1 MVEQRIS
8 SKTDANGAF
17 IPLRRE
23 SPENLSR
30 NHAVENGNRFTRRRE
45 TLQQPGPSVE
55 GTGQEIHSCFA
66 LPHFRFDGVS
76 NRMKHLSL
84 DPVPSLATAL
94 GSWTPTDRLPTVA
107 LPAKKQMLPAAEG
120 RLASRQLVGLHFV
133 ERLIVWN
140 APELTAL
147 FRGSVL
153 PPSLDHYPAN
163 YALIFAHIENQV
175 LMVASSGLAG
185 TDDQYRE
192 FYANFRRR
200 PDGRCTSPLHE
211 ALWQILALTLASM
224 PLSRDQFDAIVQ
236 RLSQSARRFS
246 MGPSSRNYLGHLAEM
261 FDSVISSSGD

>member
-1 MVEQRIS
+1 M
-8 SKTDANGAF
+8 A
-17 IPLRRE
+17 P
-23 SPENLSR
+23 
-30 NHAVENGNRFTRRRE
+30 RE
-45 TLQQPGPSVE
+45 TFQQNAPSVE
-55 GTGQEIHSCFA
+55 GTGQEIPSCVA
-66 LPHFRFDGVS
+66 LPHFVFDGLS
-76 NRMKHLSL
+76 NCMKHLSF
-84 DPVPSLATAL
+84 DPVPSLAAAL
-94 GSWTPTDRLPTVA
+94 GSWTPTDSLPMVA

-120 RLASRQLVGLHFV
+120 RLASRQLVGLHV
-133 ERLIVWN
+133 GERFIVWN

-153 PPSLDHYPAN
+153 PPSLEQYPAT
-163 YALIFAHIENQV
+163 YVMIFAHIESQV

-211 ALWQILALTLASM
+211 ALWQILALTLAST

-261 FDSVISSSGD
+261 FDNLMSSSGD